1 MVSESPTP
9 GIRAASRALDSLAPG
24 KQGAVAALR
33 GPEEVTTKLA
43 EAGFVPGA
51 IITLVRRAPLGS
63 PLEVAVDG
71 ARFTLR
77 AEDAAAVLL
86 VDAP

>member
-9 GIRAASRALDSLAPG
+9 EIHVSWRALDSLAPG
-24 KQGAVAALR
+24 QQGAVVALR
-33 GPEEVTTKLA
+33 GPEAVTTKLA

-51 IITLVRRAPLGS
+51 LITLVRRAPLGS

-77 AEDAAAVLL
+77 AEDASAVLL
-86 VDAP
+86 HDAR